1 LNTGVV
7 NAGSKGSLTTE
18 TGYRIGTPTFAS
30 DAYEVSFSS
39 SYEYRAT
46 DSDGD
51 YLEDGFTI
59 TFQPEPSNAVEP
71 VAIDLNSNGVSYIP
85 LEQSIVFNDSYLEAS
100 YQIAWVSD
108 QDGILAIDTDSSA
121 SINSLS
127 EFVFT
132 QWSDSAATDLE
143 AIQQVFDTNNDFKLD
158 ANDDQWLQ
166 FGIWQDLNFNG
177 VSEEGE
183 FQTLDSLGVNHLKL
197 TYEDSSETYTA
208 ADGDVTVHGQTE
220 IVYSDGSSA
229 TAEDASFAIQ
239 ALTDNSTDSQN
250 PIGSIAGNEN
260 IYSISDLVD
269 QFVEN
274 HPISDDVI
282 ADAHSEIL
290 QSEIEGEIAQ
300 NTIDVASEIEEA
312 MSIDEA
318 NIADQ
323 LEDPVFNE
331 VSDADYLAASPMDNP
346 QEYTYSEV

>member
-1 LNTGVV
+1 M
-7 NAGSKGSLTTE
+7 
-18 TGYRIGTPTFAS
+18 
-30 DAYEVSFSS
+30 
-39 SYEYRAT
+39 
-46 DSDGD
+46 
-51 YLEDGFTI
+51 
-59 TFQPEPSNAVEP
+59 
-71 VAIDLNSNGVSYIP
+71 
-85 LEQSIVFNDSYLEAS
+85 
-100 YQIAWVSD
+100 
-108 QDGILAIDTDSSA
+108 
-121 SINSLS
+121 
-127 EFVFT
+127 
-132 QWSDSAATDLE
+132 
-143 AIQQVFDTNNDFKLD
+143 
-158 ANDDQWLQ
+158 
-166 FGIWQDLNFNG
+166 
-177 VSEEGE
+177 
-183 FQTLDSLGVNHLKL
+183 
-197 TYEDSSETYTA
+197 
-208 ADGDVTVHGQTE
+208 TVHGQTE